1 MRQFPLLHVSF
12 MFMAV
17 QPNPMHKLCSFL
29 LLYFISLV
37 PGNAQEYLLKGDSLA
52 SLLKSKYVSLSP
64 RRIDLGMEM
73 MNRHLPNSAVFDS
86 IKNILI
92 AEVEA
97 SRDRVMMCDL
107 YNKISASYLGY
118 NQKSEFFE
126 SGKMYADKCMQI
138 ATESGLNEYRVAAMM
153 RYARYY
159 LNLSQNQKAL
169 DFNNQAI
176 SLASSIGS
184 DSLLSLAYASIA
196 VTWDNMANKL
206 SQFQA
211 LLSKRE
217 FAERSKIHRLIT
229 DSYQSLGDFYEEIG
243 EYEKAKDLYTL
254 CIGEATKWKDYAAV
268 FASLRAMAKT
278 YISQKNDRLGL
289 SYYDK
294 ALHYADSLGQEN
306 MKLEIYLDQLN
317 YYFNNSDPVK
327 GFTYLNAHPQL
338 MEFIRQYG
346 VEYQVNKLYAALE
359 GSRGHYDSALRY
371 LHVAEPDELGQKNN
385 FREKFEFSMQMADVL
400 KNLGRLNEQKA
411 SLLRA
416 RNYADSS
423 QNLYDLR
430 DVSLE
435 LDSVYLAL
443 GDYKNAQIHLSAYN
457 TYRDSAE
464 TLSKQKDLLSIEI
477 QNANKRAEQQKLE
490 QQEAT
495 RNRNNLEYMGITA
508 ALATV
513 FIILV
518 IFGVF
523 KISPAVI
530 KALGFFAFI
539 FLFEFIVL
547 LLDTQIHEITG
558 GEPWKVLGVKII
570 IIAMLLPLHHWLEE
584 KMLHY
589 LTSRA
594 HTIPSKFFS
603 HKNAET

>member
-1 MRQFPLLHVSF
+1 
-12 MFMAV
+12 
-17 QPNPMHKLCSFL
+17 MHKHCSFL
-29 LLYFISLV
+29 LLYFFTMFQ
-37 PGNAQEYLLKGDSLA
+37 GNSQDYMLRGDSLV
-52 SLLKSKYVSLSP
+52 SLLKTRYASLSS
-64 RRIDLGMEM
+64 RRIDLATEL
-73 MNRHLPNSAVFDS
+73 MNRHFPTSSVYDS
-86 IKNILI
+86 MKTIMI

-97 SRDRVMMCDL
+97 SRDRELMCDV

-118 NQKSEFFE
+118 IQKSEFYDP
-126 SGKMYADKCMQI
+126 GKMYADKCMQI
-138 ATESGLNEYRVAAMM
+138 ATESGLNQFRVAAMM

-159 LNLSQNQKAL
+159 LSLSQNQKAL
-169 DFNNQAI
+169 EFNNQAI
-176 SLASSIGS
+176 SLASSNGS
-184 DSLLSLAYASIA
+184 DSLLCLSYASIA
-196 VTWDNMANKL
+196 ITWERMANKL

-211 LLSKRE
+211 LLNKRD
-217 FAERSKIHRLIT
+217 FAERSKIHILIA
-229 DSYQSLGDFYEEIG
+229 DSYLSLGNFYSEIG

-254 CIGEATKWKDYAAV
+254 CIRQGTKWDDYSAV
-268 FASLRAMAKT
+268 YMSLMAMGKT
-278 YISQKNDRLGL
+278 YIRQKNDGLGL

-294 ALHYADSLGQEN
+294 ALHYADSLGMETF
-306 MKLEIYLDQLN
+306 KLGVYLDQLN
-317 YYFNNSDPVK
+317 YYFNSSDPVK

-346 VEYQVNKLYAALE
+346 VEYQLNKLYAALQA
-359 GSRGHYDSALRY
+359 SRGHYDSALRY
-371 LHVAEPDELGQKNN
+371 LLIAEPDELGQKTN
-385 FREKFEFSMQMADVL
+385 FSEKFEFSMQMADVL
-400 KNLGRLNEQKA
+400 KNLGKIREQKV

-416 RNYADSS
+416 RSYADSS
-423 QNLYDLR
+423 QDLYNLR

-443 GDYKNAQIHLSAYN
+443 GDYKNAQSQLSAFN
-457 TYRDSAE
+457 TFRDSVE
-464 TLSKQKDLLSIEI
+464 TLGKQKDLLNIEI
-477 QNANKRAEQQKLE
+477 ENANKRAEQQKLE
-490 QQEAT
+490 QEQST
-495 RNRNNLEYMGITA
+495 RNRNNLEYLGITA

-530 KALGFFAFI
+530 KGLGFFAFI

-547 LLDTQIHEITG
+547 LLDTQIHEITW

-594 HTIPSKFFS
+594 HTFRSKIFS
-603 HKNAET
+603 HKGAET